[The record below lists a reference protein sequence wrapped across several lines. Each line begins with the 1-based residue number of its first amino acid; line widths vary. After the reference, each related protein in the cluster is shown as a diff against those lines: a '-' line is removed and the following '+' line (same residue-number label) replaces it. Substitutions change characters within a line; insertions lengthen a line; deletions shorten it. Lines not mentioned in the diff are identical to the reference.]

1 MLTSSIKFWLKIK
14 RILLSFGL
22 WRNAVDLK
30 LKLLSSFF
38 NVVSELFRFNVSE
51 NLRSITLFWG
61 VGLGGGGRLGVKST
75 LKMEKHSQSR
85 FFTL

>member
-1 MLTSSIKFWLKIK
+1 M
-14 RILLSFGL
+14 
-22 WRNAVDLK
+22 DLK

-61 VGLGGGGRLGVKST
+61 GVFGGKKY
-75 LKMEKHSQSR
+75 LKNGKTFSK
-85 FFTL
+85 